1 MTTLAPGAQAP
12 QFTLA
17 CDDGTMFDLSAQ
29 RGHFVVLFF
38 YPKDNTQGCTTE
50 NCDFSDLLPE
60 FAALGVSVLG
70 ISPDSIADHAKF
82 RAKYGLKA
90 PLAADPE
97 HVAIEPYGVW
107 GEKKMAGKVYM
118 GLKRTTFIVAPD
130 GTLAEIIP
138 VARVKDHAAKVLD
151 RVRALVA
158 AG

>member
-1 MTTLAPGAQAP
+1 MTSLVPGAPAP
-12 QFTLA
+12 LFTLA
-17 CDDGTMFDLSAQ
+17 RDDGTQFDLEAQ
-29 RGHFVVLFF
+29 RGRYVVLFF
-38 YPKDNTQGCTTE
+38 YPKDDTQGCTVE

-70 ISPDSIADHAKF
+70 ISPDSIADHLKF

-97 HVAIEPYGVW
+97 RVAITAYDVW
-107 GEKKMAGKVYM
+107 GEKRMAGNTYM

-151 RVRALVA
+151 RIRALIA
-158 AG
+158 ET